1 MTAPFVIHVF
11 YIFIYLFIHSYETL
25 RETFIF
31 LKTQVTKETEKLKA
45 RIEIEESKS
54 NSSRYVT
61 VSNEYFHFFSIV
73 FPSFE
78 KGKKV
83 LLICIRVKNVHLK
96 DFFRHKHHFSFSKG
110 STPQEDSENRGIAQH
125 YT

>member
-45 RIEIEESKS
+45 RIEIVESKS
-54 NSSRYVT
+54 NSLRHVT
-61 VSNEYFHFFSIV
+61 VSNEYLHFFSIV

-78 KGKKV
+78 KGKKNIV
-83 LLICIRVKNVHLK
+83 NL
-96 DFFRHKHHFSFSKG
+96 
-110 STPQEDSENRGIAQH
+110 
-125 YT
+125 

>member
-1 MTAPFVIHVF
+1 MN
-11 YIFIYLFIHSYETL
+11 IFI
-25 RETFIF
+25 
-31 LKTQVTKETEKLKA
+31 
-45 RIEIEESKS
+45 
-54 NSSRYVT
+54 
-61 VSNEYFHFFSIV
+61 FFSIV

-110 STPQEDSENRGIAQH
+110 STLKKIQQIEELLNITRDNIKE
-125 YT
+125 

>member
-1 MTAPFVIHVF
+1 MKP
-11 YIFIYLFIHSYETL
+11 YGKPL
-25 RETFIF
+25 F

-54 NSSRYVT
+54 NGLRHVT
-61 VSNEYFHFFSIV
+61 VSNEYLHFFPYF
-73 FPSFE
+73 FPVL
-78 KGKKV
+78 KKVKKV
-83 LLICIRVKNVHLK
+83 LLICIKVRNVHPK

-110 STPQEDSENRGIAQH
+110 STPQEDSANRGIAQH